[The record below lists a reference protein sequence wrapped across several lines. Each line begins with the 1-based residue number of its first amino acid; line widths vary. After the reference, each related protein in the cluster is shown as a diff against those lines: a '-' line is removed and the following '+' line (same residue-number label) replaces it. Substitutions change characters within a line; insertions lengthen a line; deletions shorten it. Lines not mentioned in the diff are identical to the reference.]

1 MMKRSHRAVPLAA
14 ALLVLGGC
22 AGRTQTE
29 PPVSSAEPVREAPSS
44 VVQSQEGGFSVT
56 FPGPVTEERRVQ
68 PTDVGE
74 VTLHTFIAAR
84 TQEDT
89 AYYVSYTDFPLAAVA
104 QVSPRDVVD
113 RASQGALEALGATAI
128 TAKTLEL
135 EGGFPGQEVG
145 GMSGPRR
152 LRGRFFMVGP
162 RLYQQLLLHP
172 EGRAPQDADR
182 FFDSFRLD
190 PVVVGKLGQ
199 RTPGG

>member
-1 MMKRSHRAVPLAA
+1 MMKISRRAVPLA

-22 AGRTQTE
+22 AGRTQSA
-29 PPVSSAEPVREAPSS
+29 PPEAAAEPVQAPPA
-44 VVQSQEGGFSVT
+44 VVQSTEGGFSVA

-84 TQEDT
+84 TAEDT
-89 AYYVSYTDFPLAAVA
+89 AYYVSYTDFPPAAVA
-104 QVSPRDVVD
+104 QVDPRDVVS
-113 RASQGALEALGATAI
+113 RASQGALEALGATGI
-128 TAKTLEL
+128 SAKPVQMD
-135 EGGFPGQEVG
+135 GGFPGQEVG
-145 GMSGPRR
+145 GLSGPRR

-172 EGRAPQDADR
+172 DGRPPKDADR

-190 PVVVGKLGQ
+190 PTVAGRLGNVT
-199 RTPGG
+199 RGT

>member
-1 MMKRSHRAVPLAA
+1 MMKRSCRAMPLA

-22 AGRTQTE
+22 VGRTQSA
-29 PPVSSAEPVREAPSS
+29 PPVSAEEPVQAAPPA
-44 VVQSQEGGFSVT
+44 VIQSTEGGFSVA

-74 VTLHTFIAAR
+74 VTLHTFISAR

-89 AYYVSYTDFPLAAVA
+89 AYYVSYTDFPPAAVA

-113 RASQGALEALGATAI
+113 RASQGALEALGATGV
-128 TAKTLEL
+128 TAKPLEM

-145 GMSGPRR
+145 GVSGPRR

-162 RLYQQLLLHP
+162 CLYQQLLLHP
-172 EGRAPQDADR
+172 EGRPPKDADR

-190 PVVVGKLGQ
+190 PGVAGRLGA
-199 RTPGG
+199 RTPPGT

>member
-1 MMKRSHRAVPLAA
+1 MMKRSHRAMPLAA

-22 AGRTQTE
+22 AGRTHTE
-29 PPVSSAEPVREAPSS
+29 PPASSAEPVREIPSS
-44 VVQSQEGGFSVT
+44 VVQSREGGFSVT

-128 TAKTLEL
+128 TAKPLEM

-145 GMSGPRR
+145 GLSGQRR

-190 PVVVGKLGQ
+190 PAVAVKLGQ
-199 RTPGG
+199 RTTGG